1 MSRKLPSLRQLQC
14 LLEISRTLHF
24 GQAAQRCG
32 MAQPSLSAQLQ
43 ALEAGLGIRLVER
56 GRSGVVLTAPGRRIA
71 AHAATVMEE
80 IRAMTQF
87 AEICQDGV
95 VGTIHLGAKPT
106 LGPYILPQVVA
117 HLHRDHASLRL
128 YIRDAMPLELERELR
143 EGKHDVILA
152 QLPVSGDDLVV
163 RRLFRERLYVAVA
176 ADDPFAGRASID
188 PEELRGRPV
197 LGMRSGFHLHDKI
210 RALCD
215 EHGARF
221 LSEYEGTSLDALRQM
236 VGMGMGLTF
245 LPALYVQSE
254 VTGRSDVV
262 VVPLAGRPITRSIG
276 LVWRERS
283 GQVQVFEKFAAVM
296 REIAGKGCPGIT
308 LE

>member
-1 MSRKLPSLRQLQC
+1 MSRKPPSLRQLQC

-32 MAQPSLSAQLQ
+32 MAQPSLSTQLQ
-43 ALEAGLGIRLVER
+43 ALEASLGVRLVER

-87 AEICQDGV
+87 AEICRDGV
-95 VGTIHLGAKPT
+95 AGTIHLGAKPT

-128 YIRDAMPLELERELR
+128 YIRDAMPRELERELR
-143 EGKHDVILA
+143 EGTHDVILA
-152 QLPVSGDDLVV
+152 QLPVSGDDLAV

-188 PEELRGRPV
+188 PAELRGRQV

-210 RALCD
+210 RALCE

-254 VTGRSDVV
+254 VTGRSDVAA
-262 VVPLAGRPITRSIG
+262 VPLAGRPITRSIG

-283 GQVQVFEKFAAVM
+283 GQVQVFEKIAAVM
-296 REIAGKGCPGIT
+296 REIAGKSCSGIT